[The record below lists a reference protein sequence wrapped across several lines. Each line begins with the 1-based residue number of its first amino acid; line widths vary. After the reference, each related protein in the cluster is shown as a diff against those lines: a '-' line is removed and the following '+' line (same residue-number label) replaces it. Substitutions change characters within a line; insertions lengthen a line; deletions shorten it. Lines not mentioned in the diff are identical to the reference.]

1 MSSRPHVLPR
11 RRAAAL
17 LAVLLATL
25 LVAVAV
31 PSPSQAQSH
40 ESWAATVT
48 SIASDAIDIDIQVFK
63 PATASAA
70 NPVPV
75 ILHSHGWGGTKATS
89 GFDGYLDAG
98 FGVVS
103 ITQRGHGASGGLR
116 NVEDPDWEG
125 QDMIA
130 VVDHIAGLDW
140 VLTEEPAPGEPD
152 PWTGDRVGDPVMGA
166 FGGSY
171 GGGYQYV
178 LALTEMRDFGATRMD
193 AMAPDIT
200 WHDLNT
206 ALAPND
212 VPRTAWLTALWAAGA
227 AYSEPYISEGFLYG
241 AATGQYPDGTV
252 PVVVDL
258 KGEFATHGPAG
269 YVDAEGER
277 IHLDIPMLITQGF
290 SDNLFNFNEAWDNF
304 TQTLT
309 DEARE
314 RSQLV
319 GHNGGHA
326 LPNVAPFGYAT
337 AGDFC
342 GGNTTTARVA
352 FFTAALVTGGDT
364 RVVDGDGD
372 GIGEPLQYATAS
384 GECLSLDL
392 DDIDFEAT
400 YSPEEIDSTGTLG
413 PAIGSVTV
421 AGAPISLALA
431 EGPLTIAGVPE
442 LTGEVYAAGYDQ
454 RLFMALSVGET
465 PATAQVIQN
474 NVMPLRILGPTP
486 STGEDFAMRLAGVA
500 ETVQE
505 GETLYLTVSP
515 VSDMFFGHGSR
526 TPGGVGLTDVEVTI
540 PTVVAD

>member
-1 MSSRPHVLPR
+1 MPSSSPA
-11 RRAAAL
+11 RRAAM
-17 LAVLLATL
+17 AVLAAL
-25 LVAVAV
+25 LVAALA
-31 PSPSQAQSH
+31 PTASQAQTH

-48 SIASDAIDIDIQVFK
+48 SIAPDAIDIDIQVFR
-63 PATASAA
+63 PAGATADA
-70 NPVPV
+70 PVPV
-75 ILHSHGWGGTKATS
+75 ILHSHGWGGAKETS
-89 GFDGYLDAG
+89 GFDAYLDAG

-130 VVDHIAGLDW
+130 VVDHIASLDW
-140 VLTEEPAPGEPD
+140 VARQEPD
-152 PWTGDRVGDPVMGA
+152 PEDPDAVQWDGDRNGDPVMGA

-212 VPRTAWLTALWAAGA
+212 VPRTAWLTALYAAGA
-227 AYSEPYISEGFLYG
+227 PYVESYISEGFLWG
-241 AATGQYPDGTV
+241 AVTGQYPDGTV
-252 PVVVDL
+252 EAVVDL

-269 YVDAEGER
+269 YVDADGER
-277 IHLDIPMLITQGF
+277 IQLDIPMLITQGF

-304 TQTLT
+304 TLTLT
-309 DEARE
+309 DAARE

-319 GHNGGHA
+319 GHTGGHA
-326 LPNVAPFGYAT
+326 LPNVMPLGYAT
-337 AGDFC
+337 AGDHC
-342 GGNTTTARVA
+342 GGNTTSARVA

-372 GIGEPLQYATAS
+372 GIGEPRQYATAS
-384 GECLSLDL
+384 GSCLSLDL
-392 DDIDFEAT
+392 DDVDFAAT
-400 YSPEEIDSTGTLG
+400 YAPEELDPTGTLG
-413 PAIGSVTV
+413 PAIGNVTV
-421 AGAPISLALA
+421 AGAPVSLALA

-442 LTGEVYAAGYDQ
+442 LTGSLYAAGVDQ
-454 RLFMALSVGET
+454 RLFMTLSVGT
-465 PATAQVIQN
+465 SPATAQVIQN
-474 NVMPLRILGPTP
+474 NVMPLRVLGPTP
-486 STGEDFAMRLAGVA
+486 STGEPFHMRLAGVA
-500 ETVQE
+500 EEVAE

-515 VSDMFFGHGSR
+515 FSDMFFGHGSR
-526 TPGGVGLTDVEVTI
+526 TPGGVGLTDVELTI
-540 PTVVAD
+540 PTVIG